1 MQCRLPKK
9 QTIYIPASM
18 LNVPFS
24 VIIYACKNNLVP
36 STWGVGSY
44 SYMTIDGTRY
54 RIDVIGENHDE
65 YADGSGIAPL
75 TFQLHDCYKT
85 RYAMNDSSTNVG
97 GWADSKMRNTH
108 LPAILAL
115 MPSEVQA
122 AIKEVNKLTSAGNK
136 STTIN
141 TTADKLFL
149 LSEIEIFGSIT
160 NSVSGEGSQYGY
172 YASSIYGET
181 VKNQN
186 GNAWYWW
193 ERSPTKSNST
203 RFCYVNN
210 SGNAGST
217 SADSSIPG
225 VSFAFC
231 F

>member
-1 MQCRLPKK
+1 M
-9 QTIYIPASM
+9 I
-18 LNVPFS
+18 NVPWS
-24 VIIYACKNNLVP
+24 VVIYACKNNLVP

-44 SYMTIDGTRY
+44 NYMTIDGTRY

-85 RYAMNDSSTNVG
+85 RYAMNGSSTNVG
-97 GWADSKMRNTH
+97 GWADSEMRNTH

-122 AIKEVNKLTSAGNK
+122 AIREVNKLTSAGNK

-149 LSEIEIFGSIT
+149 LSEIEIFGSVT
-160 NSVSGEGSQYGY
+160 NSVSGEGSQYDY
-172 YASSIYGET
+172 YEAYGET
-181 VKNQN
+181 VNTVKKLGDTASDWLSRSPEASSRLGFCNVDSE
-186 GNAWYWW
+186 GNAF
-193 ERSPTKSNST
+193 T
-203 RFCYVNN
+203 
-210 SGNAGST
+210 T
-217 SADSSIPG
+217 SATTSRG

>member
-18 LNVPFS
+18 INVPLS

-36 STWGVGSY
+36 STWGAGSY
-44 SYMTIDGTRY
+44 TYMTINGTRY
-54 RIDVIGENHDE
+54 RVDVIGKDHDE
-65 YADGSGIAPL
+65 YADGSGTAPL
-75 TFQLHDCYKT
+75 TFQLHTCYGT
-85 RYAMNDSSTNVG
+85 RYTMNSSSTNVG
-97 GWADSKMRNTH
+97 GWKDSEMRNTH
-108 LPAILAL
+108 LPAIFAL

-149 LSEIEIFGSIT
+149 LSEIEIFGSVT
-160 NSVSGEGSQYGY
+160 NSVAGEGSQYER
-172 YASSIYGET
+172 YASSIYGDT
-181 VKNQN
+181 VKTVN
-186 GNAWYWW
+186 GAASAWLS
-193 ERSPTKSNST
+193 RSPRK
-203 RFCYVNN
+203 
-210 SGNAGST
+210 T
-217 SADSSIPG
+217 SALQFCGVDSEGNTTTTSASLSRG